1 MKLKYVLIAFVA
13 LILAACG
20 GSADADANDIQ
31 HQPQEAAAY
40 SEYGNGYEEPDES
53 AIRLQR
59 WIADVEQF
67 EAHIIRWH
75 PRFAHRAIN
84 QRDENLEIRRQFD
97 AGVAALLADLQT
109 TGGGGLTD
117 FEIKVEMQ
125 RIIALLRDN
134 HFFFTGFA
142 GYHANMRLVRFPLNF
157 AYFSGENAGVYLIQ
171 AREDFAHAL
180 NSRVVAI
187 GGVPIDEIF
196 IEFQRFWSVE
206 NVYDARY
213 QFATLLN
220 AAIILQAIGVSNG
233 ASATY
238 TFENGVEITVSE
250 ANIWE
255 RNMTNLRWFPSV
267 PLVDARAEGDEP
279 VFRRNF
285 RQNLWHEFLPEYGIL
300 FVGIRG
306 WVTDVQGAFA
316 RAVQNTFDSN
326 DVQAVIIDARSNP
339 GGDAMQFSELFAH
352 MSRNLPD
359 GRLFYFVNEGSNSG
373 SLGMAFFMENLG
385 AVVVGQ
391 PLAQH
396 PDFYWFGSGVSRVL
410 LNYSR
415 IELTPPPTFF
425 SALQFYGR
433 EPYDS
438 IFRPHVLIDYTI
450 DDWINNHDPL
460 FDFVVEQMSADNGD

>member
-1 MKLKYVLIAFVA
+1 MKYVLIAFVA
-13 LILAACG
+13 LILVACG
-20 GSADADANDIQ
+20 SSNDADLDE
-31 HQPQEAAAY
+31 HQPQDAA
-40 SEYGNGYEEPDES
+40 EYAENGNAYEETDEN
-53 AIRLQR
+53 AIRLQQ

-97 AGVAALLADLQT
+97 AGVAALLADLRDDDSC
-109 TGGGGLTD
+109 LTD

-142 GYHANMRLVRFPLNF
+142 GYHAAMRLVRFPLNF
-157 AYFSGENAGVYLIQ
+157 GYFGGENAGVYLIQ

-180 NSRVVAI
+180 NNRVTAI
-187 GGVPIDEIF
+187 NGVPIDDAF
-196 IEFQRFWSVE
+196 VEFQRFWSVE

-220 AAIILQAIGVSNG
+220 AAIILQAIGVSDG
-233 ASATY
+233 ESATY
-238 TFENGVEITVSE
+238 TFEDGTEITVNE
-250 ANIWE
+250 TNIWE

-267 PLVDARAEGDEP
+267 LLIDARVPGDEP
-279 VFRRNF
+279 VFRHNF

-300 FVGIRG
+300 FISIRG

-326 DVQAVIIDARSNP
+326 DVRAVIVDARNNP

-352 MSRNLPD
+352 LARNTPD
-359 GRLFYFVNEGSNSG
+359 GMLFYFANEGSNSG
-373 SLGMAFFMENLG
+373 SLGMAFYMENLG
-385 AVVVGQ
+385 AVIVGQ

-433 EPYDS
+433 EPYDG
-438 IFRPHVLIDYTI
+438 IFRPHVIIDYTI

-460 FDFVVEQMSADNGD
+460 FAFVVEQTTASDSIDESE